1 VNFWWF
7 GIESREK
14 KKGGVENLI
23 FLREKVMKNEDIL
36 CCVGFILLGEKLPKC
51 PFYTL
56 LQTKI
61 FDENAVKVLS
71 RKIYSPY
78 SIVII

>member
-1 VNFWWF
+1 
-7 GIESREK
+7 
-14 KKGGVENLI
+14 
-23 FLREKVMKNEDIL
+23 MKNEDIL